1 MIDRKSILATIAV
14 ALLAVACGGG
24 NEGGGEEMS
33 AEQPPLPPDV
43 GNPMPRVVL
52 QTNMGNIVME
62 LDRESAPN
70 TVDNI
75 VEHVENGFY
84 DGLIFHRV
92 IPNFMIQTGSFTAEL
107 LERQS
112 PRPPLRNE
120 ANNGLKNVR
129 GSVAMA
135 RTTDPHSATAG
146 FYINLVDNPNLDF
159 TSETP
164 RGWGY
169 AVFGRVIEGMDVVDA
184 VAQIQTGTQGNLS
197 DVPLRTVIIEK
208 ASIASD

>member
-1 MIDRKSILATIAV
+1 
-14 ALLAVACGGG
+14 
-24 NEGGGEEMS
+24 
-33 AEQPPLPPDV
+33 
-43 GNPMPRVVL
+43 
-52 QTNMGNIVME
+52 
-62 LDRESAPN
+62 
-70 TVDNI
+70 
-75 VEHVENGFY
+75 
-84 DGLIFHRV
+84 
-92 IPNFMIQTGSFTAEL
+92 MIQTGSFTAEL